1 MTIKEIALNN
11 FRIYKGENIIDLTS
25 SGKKNIYIVSGRN
38 GFGKTT
44 FLMSM
49 VWCLYGKN
57 MQEVDDIY
65 KKEIV
70 DQGGYSKYIVNSLNR
85 LAKSEGDEKFSVS
98 ITFSKI
104 NIPEVPCKEITITRS
119 YIKTAALE
127 EVEVLIDGYP
137 SELAREV
144 GQEIFIREFI
154 MPIEIAKFFFFD
166 AEKIVNLAE
175 VNTAEQRKNLSRA
188 YSEVLGIKKY
198 ENLKDELENLQLK
211 LRQESASATEK
222 GQLRQL
228 EAEVQTCEDRIK
240 ENHKLIGEQRER
252 RNEKNKESRDI
263 QEKLIKA
270 GSLITVEEL
279 QKYREQEEELTKKQN
294 ELQNELKD
302 SYDIIPFAIAG
313 ETFLDVSRQL
323 RNEANYKAAQFKDE
337 NVNDVTNKIL
347 TDLLNTPKPSKLAI
361 DHQVH
366 EFYANAFKGLIRKH
380 FFSDTAPLPED
391 FKVIHEFSDSERN
404 ELQAVL
410 SNIKLSFRESFKRIN
425 GDYNQTRNELNI
437 IRRNIK
443 NAEANQEDPII
454 ADYRKHKDDLDKE
467 VIRIEDTISSLDR
480 EIGELTNEKT
490 QKGKLIETLS
500 RKLKVSQNNI
510 EKDEIITRNIGN
522 LKDFI
527 TKFKAKKKESLEEQ
541 ILSGLNTLLHKK
553 GFIKKVEVEII
564 GDDIDIVLKNARG
577 EEIKKE
583 SLSKGE
589 QQMYATALLRGL
601 VEESDIQFPVFI
613 DSPMQKFDEQHAEN
627 IVKYFYPN
635 ISDQVVIFPL
645 INNELKEKEFNI
657 LSKHVAQTYLITNI
671 DEYQSEFN
679 YGVPA
684 MPLAI
689 AQANA
694 NRQSCRAFCYNLF
707 AQRTNPNAAKR
718 IFAAIPNAA

>member
-1 MTIKEIALNN
+1 MVIKEIELYN
-11 FRIYKGENIIDLTS
+11 FRIYKGENIVNLTTE
-25 SGKKNIYIVSGRN
+25 GKKNIFIISGRN

-57 MQEVDDIY
+57 MQEVDDLY

-70 DQGGYSKYIVNSLNR
+70 DQGGYSKYIANSLNR
-85 LAKSEGDEKFSVS
+85 LAKSEDDYNFNVS
-98 ITFSKI
+98 ITFTDV
-104 NIPEVPCKEITITRS
+104 NIPEVPCKEIVVKRS
-119 YIKTAALE
+119 YNAKTSVAD

-137 SELAREV
+137 SELAKEV

-166 AEKIVNLAE
+166 AEKIVSLAE
-175 VNTAEQRKNLSRA
+175 VNTLEQRKNLSKA

-198 ENLKDELENLQLK
+198 EDLKNELENLKLK
-211 LRQESASATEK
+211 LRQESASAFEK

-228 EAEVQTCEDRIK
+228 EAEVETCEERMK
-240 ENHKLIGEQRER
+240 ENNRLIEEQREKR
-252 RNEKNKESRDI
+252 SEKNKESRDI

-279 QKYREQEEELTKKQN
+279 QRLRAREEDLTREQN

-302 SYDIIPFAIAG
+302 SYDVIPFAIAG
-313 ETFLDVSRQL
+313 EKFLNVYRQL
-323 RNEANYKAAQFKDE
+323 ENEANFRAAQFKDE

-347 TDLLNTPKPSKLAI
+347 TDLLNIPKPEKLAI

-366 EFYANAFKGLIRKH
+366 EFYANAFKNLIRKH
-380 FFSDTAPLPED
+380 FFSDATLLPED

-410 SNIKLSFRESFKRIN
+410 SNLKFSFRESFKRIN
-425 GDYNQTRNELNI
+425 GDYNQTRNELNN
-437 IRRNIK
+437 IRRSIK

-454 ADYRKHKDDLDKE
+454 ADYRMQKDYLDKE

-480 EIGELTNEKT
+480 EIGEFINEKT

-500 RKLKVSQNNI
+500 KKLNVSENNI
-510 EKDEIITRNIGN
+510 EKDAIISRNIGN

-527 TKFKAKKKESLEEQ
+527 TKFKAKKKESLEAQ
-541 ILSGLNTLLHKK
+541 ILDGLNTLLHKK

-564 GDDIDIVLKNARG
+564 GDDINIVLKNARG

-583 SLSKGE
+583 TLSKGE

-627 IVKYFYPN
+627 IVRYFYPN

-645 INNELKEKEFNI
+645 IGKELNEREYEI
-657 LSKHVAQTYLITNI
+657 LSNHIAQTFLINNVHE
-671 DEYQSEFN
+671 DKSEFLPVAPDKFIETYN
-679 YGVPA
+679 RMYN
-684 MPLAI
+684 
-689 AQANA
+689 NA
-694 NRQSCRAFCYNLF
+694 D
-707 AQRTNPNAAKR
+707 
-718 IFAAIPNAA
+718 

>member
-1 MTIKEIALNN
+1 MIIKEIELHN
-11 FRIYKGENIIDLTS
+11 FRIYKGENIINLSTD
-25 SGKKNIYIVSGRN
+25 GQRNILVLSGRN

-57 MQEVDDIY
+57 MQEVDDLY
-65 KKEIV
+65 KKEIA
-70 DQGGYSKYIVNSLNR
+70 DQGGYSKYIANSLNR
-85 LAKSEGDEKFSVS
+85 LAKTEEDYNFHVLIKFIDV
-98 ITFSKI
+98 
-104 NIPEVPCKEITITRS
+104 NIPEVPCKEIIIKRS
-119 YIKTAALE
+119 YNAKTSITE

-137 SELAREV
+137 SELAKEV
-144 GQEIFIREFI
+144 GPEIFIREFI

-198 ENLKDELENLQLK
+198 DDIKNELENLQLK
-211 LRQESASATEK
+211 LRQESASASEK
-222 GQLRQL
+222 GHLKQLQI
-228 EAEVQTCEDRIK
+228 EVETCEERIK
-240 ENHKLIGEQRER
+240 ENYRLIGEQREKK
-252 RNEKNKESRDI
+252 NEKTKESRDI

-279 QKYREQEEELTKKQN
+279 QKLIEQEDALTILQN
-294 ELQNELKD
+294 DLQNELKD

-313 ETFLDVSRQL
+313 EKFLDVTRQL
-323 RNEANYKAAQFKDE
+323 ENEANFKAAKFKDE

-347 TDLLNTPKPSKLAI
+347 TDLLNTPKPEKLAI

-366 EFYANAFKGLIRKH
+366 EFYANTFKCLIRKH
-380 FFSDTAPLPED
+380 FFSDTPTLPED

-404 ELQAVL
+404 ELLTVL
-410 SNIKLSFRESFKRIN
+410 SNIRLSFRESFKRIN
-425 GDYNQTRNELNI
+425 GDYNQTRNELNS
-437 IRRNIK
+437 IRKKIK
-443 NAEANQEDPII
+443 DAEANQENPII
-454 ADYRKHKDDLDKE
+454 ADYRKHKDILDKE
-467 VIRIEDTISSLDR
+467 VIRVEDTISSYDR
-480 EIGELTNEKT
+480 EIGEFTNEKT

-500 RKLKVSQNNI
+500 RKLKVSENNV
-510 EKDEIITRNIGN
+510 EKDAILSRNIGN

-564 GDDIDIVLKNARG
+564 GDDIDIILKNARD

-627 IVKYFYPN
+627 IIKYFYPN
-635 ISDQVVIFPL
+635 ISEQVVIFPL
-645 INNELKEKEFNI
+645 INKELTEKEFHI
-657 LSKHVAQTYLITNI
+657 LSKHIAQTILINNVHE
-671 DEYQSEFN
+671 DKSEF
-679 YGVPA
+679 
-684 MPLAI
+684 LTI
-689 AQANA
+689 APDNFLNTYNRMYNNA
-694 NRQSCRAFCYNLF
+694 D
-707 AQRTNPNAAKR
+707 
-718 IFAAIPNAA
+718 

>member
-1 MTIKEIALNN
+1 MIIKEIKLYN
-11 FRIYKGENIIDLTS
+11 FRIYKGENVIDLNTEE
-25 SGKKNIYIVSGRN
+25 KKNIFIISGRN

-57 MQEVDDIY
+57 MQEVDDLY

-70 DQGGYSKYIVNSLNR
+70 DQGGYSKYIANSLNR
-85 LAKSEGDEKFSVS
+85 LAKAEEDYNFSVS
-98 ITFSKI
+98 ITFTDV
-104 NIPEVPCKEITITRS
+104 NIPEVPCKEIVVERS
-119 YIKTAALE
+119 YNAKTSIAD

-137 SELAREV
+137 SELAKEV

-166 AEKIVNLAE
+166 AEKIVSLAE
-175 VNTAEQRKNLSRA
+175 VNTLEQRRSLSRA

-198 ENLKDELENLQLK
+198 EDIKYELENLQLK
-211 LRQESASATEK
+211 IRQESASALEK

-228 EAEVQTCEDRIK
+228 EAEVETCEERIK
-240 ENHKLIGEQRER
+240 ENNRLIEEQREKKS
-252 RNEKNKESRDI
+252 EKNKESRDI

-279 QKYREQEEELTKKQN
+279 QRLRTREEDLIRQQN

-313 ETFLDVSRQL
+313 EKFLDVFRQL
-323 RNEANYKAAQFKDE
+323 ENESNFRAAQFKDE
-337 NVNDVTNKIL
+337 NVNDITNKVL
-347 TDLLNTPKPSKLAI
+347 TDLLNIPKPPKLAI

-366 EFYANAFKGLIRKH
+366 EFYANAFKDLIRKH
-380 FFSDTAPLPED
+380 FFSDSAPLPED
-391 FKVIHEFSDSERN
+391 FKIIHEFSDSEKN
-404 ELQAVL
+404 ELHAVL
-410 SNIKLSFRESFKRIN
+410 SNLKFSFRESFKRIN
-425 GDYNQTRNELNI
+425 GDYNQTRNELNN
-437 IRRNIK
+437 IRRSIK

-454 ADYRKHKDDLDKE
+454 ADYRMQKDILDKE

-480 EIGELTNEKT
+480 EIGELVNEKT
-490 QKGKLIETLS
+490 QKGKHIETLS
-500 RKLKVSQNNI
+500 KKLKVSENNV
-510 EKDEIITRNIGN
+510 EKDAIISRNIGN

-527 TKFKAKKKESLEEQ
+527 AQFKAKKKESLEGQ
-541 ILSGLNTLLHKK
+541 ILDGLNTLLHKK

-564 GDDIDIVLKNARG
+564 GDDINIILKNARG

-627 IVKYFYPN
+627 IVRYFYPN

-645 INNELKEKEFNI
+645 IGKELNEREYEI
-657 LSKHVAQTYLITNI
+657 LSNHIAQTFLINNVHE
-671 DEYQSEFN
+671 DKSEFLPVDPN
-679 YGVPA
+679 KFIETYNK
-684 MPLAI
+684 MYN
-689 AQANA
+689 NA
-694 NRQSCRAFCYNLF
+694 D
-707 AQRTNPNAAKR
+707 
-718 IFAAIPNAA
+718 

>member
-1 MTIKEIALNN
+1 MTIKEIELYN
-11 FRIYKGENIIDLTS
+11 FRIYKGENCIDLTS
-25 SGKKNIYIVSGRN
+25 TGKKNIFVISGRN

-49 VWCLYGKN
+49 VWCLYGKS
-57 MQEVDDIY
+57 MQEVDDLY

-70 DQGGYSKYIVNSLNR
+70 DQGGYSKYIMNSLNR
-85 LAKSEGDEKFSVS
+85 LAKAEEDHNFHVS
-98 ITFSKI
+98 ITFTNL
-104 NIPEVPCKEITITRS
+104 NIPEVPCKEIVVKRS
-119 YIKTAALE
+119 YNAKTSVTE
-127 EVEVLIDGYP
+127 DVEVMIDGYP
-137 SELAREV
+137 SELAKEV

-166 AEKIVNLAE
+166 AEKIVSLAE

-198 ENLKDELENLQLK
+198 ENIKDELENLQLK

-228 EAEVQTCEDRIK
+228 EAEVETCEEKIT
-240 ENHKLIGEQRER
+240 ENHKLINEQRER

-279 QKYREQEEELTKKQN
+279 QRYRDQEDQLTKRQN

-313 ETFLDVSRQL
+313 DNFLDVSRQL

-366 EFYANAFKGLIRKH
+366 DFYANTFKSLIRKH
-380 FFSDTAPLPED
+380 FFSDSAPLPED
-391 FKVIHEFSDSERN
+391 FKIIHEFSDSERN

-425 GDYNQTRNELNI
+425 GDYNQARNELNL

-500 RKLKVSQNNI
+500 RKLKVSQNNV

-553 GFIKKVEVEII
+553 GFIKKVDVEII

-645 INNELKEKEFNI
+645 INKELTEREFNI
-657 LSKHVAQTYLITNI
+657 LSKHIAQTFLIHNVHE
-671 DEYQSEFN
+671 DKSEF
-679 YGVPA
+679 
-684 MPLAI
+684 LAI
-689 AQANA
+689 EPDKFLSTYNRMYNNA
-694 NRQSCRAFCYNLF
+694 N
-707 AQRTNPNAAKR
+707 
-718 IFAAIPNAA
+718 